1 MNRALNE
8 QLIAPC
14 GMNCGICS
22 TYLAYAHDLRGKGIK
37 ATYCTGCIARDKKC
51 AFVKKRCDLL
61 MNNEVRFCYECGGFP
76 CDRLQKLDRGYRTKY
91 NMSMLDNLEFIRD
104 NGVDAFI
111 AQQEAKYKCPKC
123 GGVICVHDKK
133 CYNCQHIG
141 NWKG

>member
-14 GMNCGICS
+14 GMNCGICKG
-22 TYLAYAHDLRGKGIK
+22 YLREKRKCPGCHGNDAYKPLYCVGCRIK
-37 ATYCTGCIARDKKC
+37 NCELIEKSKSKLC
-51 AFVKKRCDLL
+51 F
-61 MNNEVRFCYECGGFP
+61 ECGKYP
-76 CDRLQKLDRGYRTKY
+76 CARLKQLDKRYRTKY

-133 CYNCQHIG
+133 CYHCQHIES
-141 NWKG
+141 WKG